1 MNTTVAD
8 RATAHGVAEGA
19 YDRVFYTGLA
29 IVMALTVLAGFGGTY
44 YFRLLSGTAATLTG
58 GSITA
63 NIHLHALA
71 FTSWVVLFVVQT
83 GLVAAKRVK
92 MHRRLGYAS
101 IALAVTMIIIGL
113 RTAIESAA
121 RGAAP
126 PGVDALT
133 FMVVPVFDII
143 LFTGFVSAAL
153 LKRRDKEAHKRLM
166 LLAYVSIITA
176 AIARLPG
183 VLPLGPLVFFGISFL
198 FAVAGLVYDRMSRGR
213 IHRVYKIGAPI
224 IALSVPLRLAIS
236 GTAAWQSF
244 ARWLVQ

>member
-1 MNTTVAD
+1 
-8 RATAHGVAEGA
+8 
-19 YDRVFYTGLA
+19 
-29 IVMALTVLAGFGGTY
+29 MALTVLAGFGGTY
-44 YFRLLSGTAATLTG
+44 YFRLLSGMPATLTG
-58 GSITA
+58 GSITP

-71 FTSWVVLFVVQT
+71 FTSWVLLFVVQT

-92 MHRRLGYAS
+92 VHRRLGYAS
-101 IALAVTMIIIGL
+101 IALAATMIVVGV

-133 FMVVPVFDII
+133 FMAVPIFDII
-143 LFTGFVSAAL
+143 LFTGFVGAAL
-153 LKRRDKEAHKRLM
+153 LKRRDKESHKRLM

-176 AIARLPG
+176 AVARLPG
-183 VLPLGPLVFFGISFL
+183 MLPLGPPAFFGASFL
-198 FAVAGLVYDRMSRGR
+198 FVVAGIVYDRVSRGR

-224 IALSVPLRLAIS
+224 IALSVPLRLAVS

>member
-1 MNTTVAD
+1 MNTTVALP
-8 RATAHGVAEGA
+8 AEARQVQPGA

-29 IVMALTVLAGFGGTY
+29 IVMALTVVAGFGGTY
-44 YFRLLSGTAATLTG
+44 YSRLLSGTPATLSG
-58 GSITA
+58 GSITP

-71 FTSWVVLFVVQT
+71 FTSWVLLFLVQT

-92 MHRRLGYAS
+92 VHRRLGYAS
-101 IALAVTMIIIGL
+101 IALAATMIVVGV

-133 FMVVPVFDII
+133 FMAVPIFDII

-153 LKRRDKEAHKRLM
+153 LKRRDKESHKRLM

-183 VLPLGPLVFFGISFL
+183 MLPLGPPAFFGASFL
-198 FAVAGLVYDRMSRGR
+198 FVVAGIVYDRVSRGR

-224 IALSVPLRLAIS
+224 IALSVPLRLAVS